1 VPKVKVPPEPEPI
14 GTSRSGLD
22 VEALARPV
30 TPEDRAPANG
40 SSIAFLLEHRGASAL
55 LTADAFPSV
64 LQRALASLASSRR
77 QALPWTLDLIKLSHH
92 GSRANTTT
100 RLLETVRAPHIL
112 ISTNGAIF
120 GHPDQEGIARVITS
134 GTPGLEVWFNFR
146 TPRTE
151 VWASGSLQARHGYVT
166 RFPAAAGAPTT
177 VHLSA
182 RA

>member
-1 VPKVKVPPEPEPI
+1 MKVPPEPEPLA
-14 GTSRSGLD
+14 TTRSGLD
-22 VEALARPV
+22 VEALARSV

-64 LQRALASLASSRR
+64 LQGALAALAGSRR
-77 QALPWTLDLIKLSHH
+77 QPLPWTLDLIKLSHH

-100 RLLETVRAPHIL
+100 QLLETVQAPHVL
-112 ISTNGAIF
+112 VCTNGAIF
-120 GHPDQEGIARVITS
+120 GHPNQEGIARVVAS
-134 GTPGLEVWFNFR
+134 SAPGREVWFNFR

-151 VWASGSLQARHGYVT
+151 IWGSESLQARYRYVA
-166 RFPAAAGAPTT
+166 RFPAAADATTT

-182 RA
+182 KT